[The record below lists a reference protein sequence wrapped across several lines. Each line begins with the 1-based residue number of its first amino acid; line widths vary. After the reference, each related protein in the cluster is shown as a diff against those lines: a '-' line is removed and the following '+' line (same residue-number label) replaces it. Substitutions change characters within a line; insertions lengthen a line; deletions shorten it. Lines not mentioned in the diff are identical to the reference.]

1 MAELGHGT
9 EVVSIDPPDA
19 PWLRD
24 LSFPVHALGPGKGT
38 YGYTPQLVPWLEEH
52 ASQYDAVVVRG
63 IWQYHSL
70 ACWKALRNS
79 NTPYFVFTH
88 GMLDPWFKRTYP
100 LKHAKKW
107 LYWPWAEYRVLRDAR
122 AVLFTC
128 EEERIL
134 ARDSF
139 WLYRCRERVVNYGTA
154 KPGEDAETQ
163 KESFFSLYPALRDK
177 RIVLFLSRI
186 QTKKGCDLLI
196 DAFAEV
202 LGNEPSWHLVIAGP
216 DQGGLQSLLMARAH
230 EKQLNNSTTWTGM
243 ITGDVKYGA
252 MRAAELFVLPS
263 HQENF
268 GIVVAEALACSTP
281 VLITRKVN
289 IWREVDK
296 DGAGIVVQ
304 DDFEGT
310 CLALRTWLALS
321 ANEKLRMR
329 ERTRECFQRRFEI
342 KKTAQS
348 FVSTLLPF
356 LEPGLPPTF
365 VAGQQSI
372 SL

>member
-9 EVVSIDPPDA
+9 EVVSMDPPDA
-19 PWLRD
+19 PWVHD

-52 ASQYDAVVVRG
+52 ASNYDAVVVRG

-100 LKHAKKW
+100 LKHVKKW

-139 WLYRCRERVVNYGTA
+139 WLYRCQERVVNYGTA

-186 QTKKGCDLLI
+186 HSKKGCDLLI
-196 DAFAEV
+196 DAYAEV
-202 LGNEPSWHLVIAGP
+202 LANEPNWHLVIAGP
-216 DQGGLQSLLMARAH
+216 DQDGLQSLLMARAH
-230 EKQLNNSTTWTGM
+230 EKQLDNSTTWTGM

-310 CLALRTWLALS
+310 CSALRTWLALS
-321 ANEKLRMR
+321 ANERRRMR

-356 LEPGLPPTF
+356 VSQACLRPF
-365 VAGQQSI
+365 
-372 SL
+372 